1 MTTDPRDLR
10 LIKEKLKEKGMLKE
24 EENIEK
30 EIENRDLLE
39 IIESKLNKLEDG
51 HIKQTLE
58 LQQIRG
64 VIIKLSELIKE
75 KKIG

>member
-1 MTTDPRDLR
+1 MPTDPRDLR
-10 LIKEKLKEKGMLKE
+10 LIKEKLKEKGILKE
-24 EENIEK
+24 NTDNEPEN
-30 EIENRDLLE
+30 NDLLE

-64 VIIKLSELIKE
+64 AIIKLWELIKE
-75 KKIG
+75 KKF